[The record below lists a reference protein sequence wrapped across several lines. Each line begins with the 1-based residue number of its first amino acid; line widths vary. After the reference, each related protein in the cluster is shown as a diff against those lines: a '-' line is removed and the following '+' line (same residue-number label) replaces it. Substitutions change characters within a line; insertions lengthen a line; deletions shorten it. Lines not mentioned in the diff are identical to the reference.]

1 MTRDSSPAAD
11 RTRNAL
17 SGTVHNALQ
26 FRDVQGSVYIN
37 TDAAATPEAA
47 SHGGLHV
54 MAVDDE
60 PHGLDELVHLLQED
74 HRIAKV
80 TPFTDTVDAVRYLGR
95 PDDDE
100 PLDGVFLD
108 VRMPGLD
115 GLHLARLVSRFAV
128 RPGVVLVTAYESHA
142 VDAFD
147 FEATHYLL
155 KPVARAKVAQA
166 VDRLLKWRPS
176 R

>member
-1 MTRDSSPAAD
+1 
-11 RTRNAL
+11 
-17 SGTVHNALQ
+17 
-26 FRDVQGSVYIN
+26 
-37 TDAAATPEAA
+37 
-47 SHGGLHV
+47 

-60 PHGLDELVHLLQED
+60 PHGLD
-74 HRIAKV
+74 
-80 TPFTDTVDAVRYLGR
+80 VRYLGR

-100 PLDGVFLD
+100 PRDGVFLD

-115 GLHLARLVSRFAV
+115 GIHLARLVSRFAV

-142 VDAFD
+142 VDAFG

-155 KPVARAKVAQA
+155 KPVAHVKVAQA
-166 VDRLLKWRPS
+166 VDRLLKWRPP